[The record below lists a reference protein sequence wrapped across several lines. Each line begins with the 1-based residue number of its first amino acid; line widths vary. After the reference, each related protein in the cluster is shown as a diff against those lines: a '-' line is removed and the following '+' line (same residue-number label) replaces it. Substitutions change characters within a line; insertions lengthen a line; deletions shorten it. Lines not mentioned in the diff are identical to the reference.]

1 MWNMEIENAICKA
14 RGILNNVMDA
24 HEDPRHEHLVSAL
37 WAADGLLEQAMKA
50 YEGGLKNETSPYN
63 DAEFKAELDELFSQ
77 RAADEHHYEQEAEE
91 AEEAGEAG
99 EAGEDEEDAEEGDEG
114 EDFENR
120 PRFNVDLVK
129 EHEDGSATFS
139 VNGSKK
145 SMQKLFEAFFIH
157 ALINGVL
164 LTKEEN
170 DQYCAQ
176 HRALE
181 MARDLEVLLRKWET
195 SDDFDYDPMVKAT
208 RVELSK
214 ALKEAGI

>member
-1 MWNMEIENAICKA
+1 MWNIEIENAICKA
-14 RGILNNVMDA
+14 RGILNNVIDA

-77 RAADEHHYEQEAEE
+77 RAADEQYYEQEADEAGDEE
-91 AEEAGEAG
+91 A
-99 EAGEDEEDAEEGDEG
+99 DEG
-114 EDFENR
+114 EDFEDS
-120 PRFNVDLVK
+120 PSFNVDLVK

-145 SMQKLFEAFFIH
+145 SMQQLFEAFFIQ

-164 LTKEEN
+164 LTKEKN
-170 DQYCAQ
+170 GQYCAQ

>member
-1 MWNMEIENAICKA
+1 MWNIEIENAICKA
-14 RGILNNVMDA
+14 RGILDNVIEA
-24 HEDPRHEHLVSAL
+24 HADTKHERLTAAL
-37 WAADGLLEQAMKA
+37 WAVDGLLENAMKA

-77 RAADEHHYEQEAEE
+77 RAADEQYYEQEAFEAGDEE
-91 AEEAGEAG
+91 A
-99 EAGEDEEDAEEGDEG
+99 DEG
-114 EDFENR
+114 EDSEDR
-120 PRFNVDLVK
+120 PSFNVEMVE

-145 SMQKLFEAFFIH
+145 SMEQLFHAFFVQ
-157 ALINGVL
+157 ALINGIL
-164 LTKEEN
+164 LTKEKN

-176 HRALE
+176 QRALE
-181 MARDLEVLLRKWET
+181 MARDLELLLRKWET

-214 ALKEAGI
+214 VLKEAGV

>member
-1 MWNMEIENAICKA
+1 MWNIEIENAICKA

-63 DAEFKAELDELFSQ
+63 DAAFKAELDELFSQ

-91 AEEAGEAG
+91 A
-99 EAGEDEEDAEEGDEG
+99 AEEGDEEAEDG

-145 SMQKLFEAFFIH
+145 SMQQLFEALFIQ

-164 LTKEEN
+164 LTKEKN

-214 ALKEAGI
+214 ALKEAGV

>member
-1 MWNMEIENAICKA
+1 MWNIEIENAICKA
-14 RGILNNVMDA
+14 RGILNNVIDA

-63 DAEFKAELDELFSQ
+63 DAEFKAELDDLFSQ
-77 RAADEHHYEQEAEE
+77 RAADEHYYEQEAEE
-91 AEEAGEAG
+91 A
-99 EAGEDEEDAEEGDEG
+99 AEEGDEEAEDG

-139 VNGSKK
+139 VNCSKK
-145 SMQKLFEAFFIH
+145 SMHQLFEAFFIQ

-164 LTKEEN
+164 LTKEKN

>member
-1 MWNMEIENAICKA
+1 MCNMEIENAICKA

-24 HEDPRHEHLVSAL
+24 HEDPRHEHMAAAL

-50 YEGGLKNETSPYN
+50 YDGGLKNETSPYN

-77 RAADEHHYEQEAEE
+77 RAADEQYYEQEADEAGDEE
-91 AEEAGEAG
+91 A
-99 EAGEDEEDAEEGDEG
+99 DEG
-114 EDFENR
+114 EDFEDS
-120 PRFNVDLVK
+120 PSFNVDLVK

-139 VNGSKK
+139 VNCSKK
-145 SMQKLFEAFFIH
+145 SMHQLFEAFFIQ

-164 LTKEEN
+164 FTKEKN

>member
-1 MWNMEIENAICKA
+1 MWNIEIEDAICKA

-24 HEDPRHEHLVSAL
+24 HEDPRHEHMTAAL

-63 DAEFKAELDELFSQ
+63 DAEFKAELDEIFSQ
-77 RAADEHHYEQEAEE
+77 RRYEEPYGLYDSDEEAAEE
-91 AEEAGEAG
+91 EA
-99 EAGEDEEDAEEGDEG
+99 DEG
-114 EDFENR
+114 EDFEDS
-120 PRFNVDLVK
+120 PSFSVDLVE
-129 EHEDGSATFS
+129 EHEDGSATFA
-139 VNGSKK
+139 VTGSKE
-145 SMQKLFEAFFIH
+145 SMKQLFQAFFTQ
-157 ALINGVL
+157 AVINGVL
-164 LTKEEN
+164 LTKEKN
-170 DQYCAQ
+170 DQYSAR

-181 MARDLEVLLRKWET
+181 LARDFEVLLRKWET

>member
-1 MWNMEIENAICKA
+1 MWNIEIENAICKA
-14 RGILNNVMDA
+14 RGILDNVIEA
-24 HEDPRHEHLVSAL
+24 HADTKHEHLTAAL
-37 WAADGLLEQAMKA
+37 WAVDGLLENAMKA

-77 RAADEHHYEQEAEE
+77 RAADEQYYEQEAFEAGDEE
-91 AEEAGEAG
+91 A
-99 EAGEDEEDAEEGDEG
+99 DEG
-114 EDFENR
+114 EDSEDR
-120 PRFNVDLVK
+120 PSFNVEMVE

-145 SMQKLFEAFFIH
+145 SMEQLFHAFFVQ
-157 ALINGVL
+157 ALINGIL
-164 LTKEEN
+164 LTKEKN

-176 HRALE
+176 QRALE

-214 ALKEAGI
+214 VLKEAGV

>member
-1 MWNMEIENAICKA
+1 MWNIEIENAICKA
-14 RGILNNVMDA
+14 RGILDNVIEA
-24 HEDPRHEHLVSAL
+24 HADTKHEHPTAAL
-37 WAADGLLEQAMKA
+37 WAVDGLLENAMKA

-77 RAADEHHYEQEAEE
+77 RAADEQYYEQEAFEAGDEE
-91 AEEAGEAG
+91 A
-99 EAGEDEEDAEEGDEG
+99 DEG
-114 EDFENR
+114 EDSEDR
-120 PRFNVDLVK
+120 PSFNVEMVE

-145 SMQKLFEAFFIH
+145 SMEQLFHAFFVQ
-157 ALINGVL
+157 ALINGIL
-164 LTKEEN
+164 LTKEKN

-176 HRALE
+176 QRALE

-214 ALKEAGI
+214 ALKEAGV

>member
-63 DAEFKAELDELFSQ
+63 DAVFKAELDELFSQ
-77 RAADEHHYEQEAEE
+77 RAADEQYYEQEADEAGDEE
-91 AEEAGEAG
+91 ADTGEG
-99 EAGEDEEDAEEGDEG
+99 LEDGI
-114 EDFENR
+114 
-120 PRFNVDLVK
+120 RFNVELMQ
-129 EHEDGSATFS
+129 ENEDGSAVFQ
-139 VNGSKK
+139 VNGSNA
-145 SMQKLFEAFFIH
+145 SMKQLFEAFFCQ
-157 ALINGVL
+157 AVINGIL
-164 LTKEEN
+164 LTKKSNER
-170 DQYCAQ
+170 YSAQ
-176 HRALE
+176 QRALDA
-181 MARDLEVLLRKWET
+181 ARDLEVLLRKWET

>member
-1 MWNMEIENAICKA
+1 MWNIEIENAICKA
-14 RGILNNVMDA
+14 RGILDNVIEA
-24 HEDPRHEHLVSAL
+24 HADTKHEHLTAAL
-37 WAADGLLEQAMKA
+37 WAVDGLLENAMKA

-77 RAADEHHYEQEAEE
+77 RAADEQYYEQEAFEAGDEE
-91 AEEAGEAG
+91 A
-99 EAGEDEEDAEEGDEG
+99 DEG
-114 EDFENR
+114 EDSEDR
-120 PRFNVDLVK
+120 PSFNVEMVE

-145 SMQKLFEAFFIH
+145 SMEQLFHAFFVQ
-157 ALINGVL
+157 ALINGIL
-164 LTKEEN
+164 LTKEKN

-176 HRALE
+176 QRALE

-214 ALKEAGI
+214 ALKEAGV

>member
-77 RAADEHHYEQEAEE
+77 RAADEHHYEQEADEAGDEE
-91 AEEAGEAG
+91 A
-99 EAGEDEEDAEEGDEG
+99 DEG
-114 EDFENR
+114 EDFEDS
-120 PRFNVDLVK
+120 PSFNVDLVK

-145 SMQKLFEAFFIH
+145 SMQQLFEAFFIQ

-164 LTKEEN
+164 LTKEKN
-170 DQYCAQ
+170 GQYCAQ

>member
-24 HEDPRHEHLVSAL
+24 HEDPKHEHLISAL

-77 RAADEHHYEQEAEE
+77 RAADEQYYEQEAFEAGDEE
-91 AEEAGEAG
+91 A
-99 EAGEDEEDAEEGDEG
+99 DEG
-114 EDFENR
+114 EDFEDR
-120 PRFNVDLVK
+120 PSFNVEMVE
-129 EHEDGSATFS
+129 EHEDGSATFA
-139 VNGSKK
+139 VTGSKE
-145 SMQKLFEAFFIH
+145 SMKQLFQAFFTQ
-157 ALINGVL
+157 AVINGVL
-164 LTKEEN
+164 LTKEKN

-176 HRALE
+176 QRALE

>member
-1 MWNMEIENAICKA
+1 MWNIEIENAICKA
-14 RGILNNVMDA
+14 RGILDNVIEA
-24 HEDPRHEHLVSAL
+24 HADTKHEHLTAAL
-37 WAADGLLEQAMKA
+37 WAADGLLENAMKA

-77 RAADEHHYEQEAEE
+77 RAADEQYYEQEAFEAGDEE
-91 AEEAGEAG
+91 A
-99 EAGEDEEDAEEGDEG
+99 DEG
-114 EDFENR
+114 EDSEDR
-120 PRFNVDLVK
+120 PSFNVEMVE

-145 SMQKLFEAFFIH
+145 SMEQLFHAFFVQ
-157 ALINGVL
+157 ALINGIL
-164 LTKEEN
+164 LTKEKN

-176 HRALE
+176 QRALE

-214 ALKEAGI
+214 VLKEAGV

>member
-1 MWNMEIENAICKA
+1 MWNIEIENAICKA

-24 HEDPRHEHLVSAL
+24 HEDPKHEHLTAAL
-37 WAADGLLEQAMKA
+37 WAADGLLENAMKA

-77 RAADEHHYEQEAEE
+77 RAADEQYYEQEAFEAGDEE
-91 AEEAGEAG
+91 A
-99 EAGEDEEDAEEGDEG
+99 DEG
-114 EDFENR
+114 EDSEDR
-120 PRFNVDLVK
+120 PSFNVEMVE
-129 EHEDGSATFS
+129 EHEDGSATFA
-139 VNGSKK
+139 VTGSKE
-145 SMQKLFEAFFIH
+145 SMKQLFQAFFTQ
-157 ALINGVL
+157 ALINGIL
-164 LTKEEN
+164 LTKEKN

-176 HRALE
+176 QRALE

-214 ALKEAGI
+214 VLKEAGV

>member
-1 MWNMEIENAICKA
+1 MWNIEIENAICKA

-24 HEDPRHEHLVSAL
+24 HDDLRHEHLVSAL

-50 YEGGLKNETSPYN
+50 YEGELKNETSPYN

-77 RAADEHHYEQEAEE
+77 RAADEQYYEQEADEAGDEE
-91 AEEAGEAG
+91 A
-99 EAGEDEEDAEEGDEG
+99 DEG
-114 EDFENR
+114 EDFEDS
-120 PRFNVDLVK
+120 PSFNVDLVK

-139 VNGSKK
+139 VNGSEK
-145 SMQKLFEAFFIH
+145 SMQQLFEAFFIQ

-164 LTKEEN
+164 LTKEKN

>member
-1 MWNMEIENAICKA
+1 MWSMELENAICKA

-24 HEDPRHEHLVSAL
+24 HEDPKHEHLISAL

-77 RAADEHHYEQEAEE
+77 RAADEQYYEQEAFEAGDEE
-91 AEEAGEAG
+91 A
-99 EAGEDEEDAEEGDEG
+99 DEG
-114 EDFENR
+114 EDSEDR
-120 PRFNVDLVK
+120 PSFNVEMVE
-129 EHEDGSATFS
+129 EHEDGSATFA
-139 VNGSKK
+139 VTGSKE
-145 SMQKLFEAFFIH
+145 SMKQLFQAFFTQ
-157 ALINGVL
+157 AVINGVL
-164 LTKEEN
+164 FTKEKN

-176 HRALE
+176 QRALE

-214 ALKEAGI
+214 VLKEAGV

>member
-14 RGILNNVMDA
+14 RGILNNVIDA
-24 HEDPRHEHLVSAL
+24 HEDPKHEHLISAL

-77 RAADEHHYEQEAEE
+77 RASDEQYYEQEAFEAGDEE
-91 AEEAGEAG
+91 A
-99 EAGEDEEDAEEGDEG
+99 DEG
-114 EDFENR
+114 EDFEDR
-120 PRFNVDLVK
+120 PSFNVELVK

-139 VNGSKK
+139 VGGSKK
-145 SMQKLFEAFFIH
+145 SMQQLFHAFFVQ
-157 ALINGVL
+157 ALINGIL
-164 LTKEEN
+164 LTKEKN

-176 HRALE
+176 QRALE

-214 ALKEAGI
+214 ALKEAGV